1 MKFSR
6 KAQKSTLYLWVI
18 LLSVTLLCAQG
29 VKLHVHSLD
38 HDHDHHHGHANLS
51 VTEENIHIENEHTH
65 LSIAHLSTDD
75 SHIDHHDEV
84 ISESDACPDCL
95 LTKIAAKTPFMA
107 LLAILFTLVLSEL
120 FRYTLNRRVDED
132 EPVPSRRY
140 HLTPVLRAPPR

>member
-51 VTEENIHIENEHTH
+51 VTEENLHIENKHTH